1 MLAKL
6 VKRGRIMSS
15 GPAIA
20 IRESMQEMNIG
31 LWDFALRLY
40 KAPDVADAC
49 LALQERNGVDVPVLL
64 FAAWLKQSSIALSP
78 AKTVQ
83 IIGLVDE
90 WRDEVVAPLRA
101 IRQRMK
107 TGPKPGPDKHTETL
121 RDAVK
126 AAELSAERIELMELE
141 TAGLAL
147 ATISDDS
154 NRSTDENLALV
165 VRYYHGSTLDSKAR
179 KSIAVVERALIG
191 L

>member
-1 MLAKL
+1 
-6 VKRGRIMSS
+6 
-15 GPAIA
+15 
-20 IRESMQEMNIG
+20 MQDVNNS

-64 FAAWLKQSSIALSP
+64 FAAWLKQGSIPLSP
-78 AKTVQ
+78 AKAEQ
-83 IIGLVDE
+83 IIALVSA
-90 WRDEVVAPLRA
+90 WREEVVVPLRT

-107 TGPKPGPDKHTETL
+107 NGPKPGPDKNTEML

-126 AAELSAERIELMELE
+126 AAELSAERIEFIELE
-141 TAGLAL
+141 TAGFAL

-154 NRSTDENLALV
+154 NRSADENLSLI
-165 VRYYHGSTLDSKAR
+165 VRYYHGSTLDSDAR
-179 KSIAVVERALIG
+179 HSIAVVEKALAG

>member
-1 MLAKL
+1 MA
-6 VKRGRIMSS
+6 
-15 GPAIA
+15 
-20 IRESMQEMNIG
+20 SMC
-31 LWDFALRLY
+31 R
-40 KAPDVADAC
+40 C
-49 LALQERNGVDVPVLL
+49 CL
-64 FAAWLKQSSIALSP
+64 FAAWLKQGSIALSP

-90 WRDEVVAPLRA
+90 WRDDVVAPLRA

-154 NRSTDENLALV
+154 NRSTDENLPLV
-165 VRYYHGSTLDSKAR
+165 VRYYHGSDSGFRSAR
-179 KSIAVVERALIG
+179 KVRMSNLPWQLSEFGPNHGPGSDG

>member
-1 MLAKL
+1 
-6 VKRGRIMSS
+6 
-15 GPAIA
+15 
-20 IRESMQEMNIG
+20 MQDMNIG

-49 LALQERNGVDVPVLL
+49 LALQEKNGVDVPVLL
-64 FAAWLKQSSIALSP
+64 FAAWLKQGSIALSP

-147 ATISDDS
+147 AMISDDS
-154 NRSTDENLALV
+154 NRSAGENLTLI
-165 VRYYHGSTLDSKAR
+165 VRYYHGSTLDAGAR
-179 KSIAVVERALIG
+179 RAIATIERALIA